1 MNKTVRQE
9 KKKGEFI
16 RYIQTMVMY
25 SHRFR
30 ISYSGLLVITLGLE
44 LINAVSAYFS
54 AEIVDFVNVNRD
66 MNKVLILAAAIILVY
81 AVCSMISLLR
91 SYISSKVNCNL
102 EYGVREDF
110 LDIVQQSSYLSALS
124 KESTEIY
131 YRMFTDIGSMVMYYI
146 ALRIDIPTAI
156 VSLVV
161 CIGLMF
167 YWSPFMAMM
176 VVFFSVFQVFITNI
190 IKKPISKSTR
200 EMLEAENRFVKLIGD
215 IITGV
220 ENVKILGMEK
230 ENSQKVEL
238 LSRSIKRKKVDNTVI
253 VTRLSAIISLLGQ
266 FGAVAMLI
274 FGCYLI
280 INERLTIGQYMGF
293 MAVISMFSGS
303 IDVLVKF
310 VFDFEKIRVS
320 FDRYIEF
327 YEEYNSYEY
336 GGSEEFSFCEK
347 FVLEN
352 ISFEYV
358 EGNPVLDNIS
368 VSFSKGEMVGIVGES
383 GSGKSTLGK
392 IIMRLI
398 KPQSGRII
406 IDNSDITKIK
416 YTEYKKNVCYMSQI
430 PYIFQGT
437 IYENLIMGGLPIDD
451 QKYYEHVLEITG
463 VSSIIE
469 KLDNGCNTV
478 VGKGGSLLSVGE
490 VQRISMARLLIRK
503 PQIIILD
510 EPTSSLN
517 RKYDELIV
525 DIFSKYA
532 KEQNALVLLITHKE
546 SAIKL
551 LKKVY
556 RIVDGKLL
564 INN

>member
-1 MNKTVRQE
+1 
-9 KKKGEFI
+9 
-16 RYIQTMVMY
+16 
-25 SHRFR
+25 
-30 ISYSGLLVITLGLE
+30 
-44 LINAVSAYFS
+44 
-54 AEIVDFVNVNRD
+54 
-66 MNKVLILAAAIILVY
+66 
-81 AVCSMISLLR
+81 
-91 SYISSKVNCNL
+91 
-102 EYGVREDF
+102 
-110 LDIVQQSSYLSALS
+110 
-124 KESTEIY
+124 
-131 YRMFTDIGSMVMYYI
+131 
-146 ALRIDIPTAI
+146 
-156 VSLVV
+156 
-161 CIGLMF
+161 
-167 YWSPFMAMM
+167 
-176 VVFFSVFQVFITNI
+176 
-190 IKKPISKSTR
+190 
-200 EMLEAENRFVKLIGD
+200 
-215 IITGV
+215 
-220 ENVKILGMEK
+220 
-230 ENSQKVEL
+230 
-238 LSRSIKRKKVDNTVI
+238 
-253 VTRLSAIISLLGQ
+253 
-266 FGAVAMLI
+266 
-274 FGCYLI
+274 
-280 INERLTIGQYMGF
+280 
-293 MAVISMFSGS
+293 
-303 IDVLVKF
+303 
-310 VFDFEKIRVS
+310 
-320 FDRYIEF
+320 
-327 YEEYNSYEY
+327 
-336 GGSEEFSFCEK
+336 
-347 FVLEN
+347 
-352 ISFEYV
+352 
-358 EGNPVLDNIS
+358 
-368 VSFSKGEMVGIVGES
+368 
-383 GSGKSTLGK
+383 
-392 IIMRLI
+392 MRLI